1 MFLGHNDSDTPR
13 TPEAEPNEQKQTTRT
28 KSEQRSVKRSV
39 PKEWK
44 TLKMIPKVKEQGIGW
59 NQEGTKS
66 DPKG

>member
-39 PKEWK
+39 PKARK
-44 TLKMIPKVKEQGIGW
+44 TLKMISKTKEKGAIW
-59 NQEGTKS
+59 NQKGTKNE
-66 DPKG
+66 PTG